1 MRHALTLLLLFPQR
15 PLLLKG
21 HERSITFLMY
31 NREGDLLFTCSKD
44 SHPTVWFADNGER
57 LGTYEGHTGTVY
69 HCDVSRTA
77 ITPKAAVAEEALSA
91 FSSVLVSARTP
102 SHQLYLYALC
112 VLCACTAD
120 SKFLL
125 TASADQDVRLWNVE
139 TGDSLFAW
147 KHTGYVC
154 ALQGCDSAKYPRVSL
169 TTRSTP
175 PCLLITM
182 TRAARCVSFNK
193 GCTRFLSVSDP
204 FSQKPASLSIHSFDR
219 NPANCACAATALTPS
234 ATVPGV

>member
-77 ITPKAAVAEEALSA
+77 ITPTAAAVAEDALLA
-91 FSSVLVSARTP
+91 LSSVLVSAPHAVSPIVLR
-102 SHQLYLYALC
+102 SMLC
-112 VLCACTAD
+112 V
-120 SKFLL
+120 FFVHV
-125 TASADQDVRLWNVE
+125 QR
-139 TGDSLFAW
+139 
-147 KHTGYVC
+147 
-154 ALQGCDSAKYPRVSL
+154 
-169 TTRSTP
+169 TRSS
-175 PCLLITM
+175 C
-182 TRAARCVSFNK
+182 
-193 GCTRFLSVSDP
+193 
-204 FSQKPASLSIHSFDR
+204 
-219 NPANCACAATALTPS
+219 
-234 ATVPGV
+234 